1 MVLYNPNCR
10 SRSYDDA
17 VSNKLME
24 KTIGFF
30 ENKGKSQL
38 KQDDRDRIWYAD
50 FLEFN
55 RKEKLFSTLL
65 TPPEFDAKARW
76 DTYRNCEMNEI
87 LGFYGLPYWYTW
99 QVTILGL
106 GPIWMS
112 RNEKIKRDTSRL
124 LADGEVFG
132 FGLSERDHG
141 ADIYATE
148 MRLTPDGAGAYR
160 ANGRKYYIGN
170 GNKAAFV
177 STFGKMSPADDY
189 VFFVANYKKPQ
200 YDCVQNVVNSQ
211 SYVAEYALN
220 NYPVAKDEILSE
232 GQAAW
237 DAALNTVNVGKFNLG
252 WCSIGIATHAF
263 YEAINHSTHRHL
275 YSRSVTEFPH
285 IKRLFSDAFLR
296 LTAMKLFALRTS
308 DYFRVASP
316 TDRRYLLYNP
326 ILKMKV
332 TSEGEKVIDLLW
344 DAIAAKGFEKDTYFE
359 MATRDIRALPKLE
372 GTTHVNIALVNKFM
386 ENYLFRPEKHA
397 EVGMINQGAH
407 DAFLFNQGPA
417 KGLSAVTFGDIMQ
430 EYNRVD
436 LPNVVRFKQQINL
449 FKNFLATAQ
458 IGPEQ
463 KKDTDFALSLGE
475 MFTTIAYGQLILEGA
490 RLHNIS
496 DLVLDQIFA
505 MQVRDFS
512 DLALKL
518 CCRSATS
525 EVQAPLC
532 QKMIQ
537 RQYVDHGALSALWKE
552 HVAPLADLYEMRWE
566 KKES

>member
-1 MVLYNPNCR
+1 MVLLNPKHR
-10 SRSYDDA
+10 ERVYDDNM
-17 VSNKLME
+17 SKGLMD
-24 KTIGFF
+24 KTVDFF
-30 ENKGKSQL
+30 EQKGKDRL
-38 KQDDRDRIWYAD
+38 KKDDQDRAWYGD

-55 RKEKLFSTLL
+55 RKEKLFSTML
-65 TPPEFDAKARW
+65 TPPEYDSKARW
-76 DTYRNCEMNEI
+76 DTYRNCEFNEI

-112 RNEKIKRDTSRL
+112 RNETIKRETARL

-132 FGLSERDHG
+132 FGLSEQTHG
-141 ADIYATE
+141 ADIYSTE
-148 MRLTPDGAGAYR
+148 MRLTPDGSGAYK

-170 GNKAAFV
+170 ANKAAYV
-177 STFGKMSPADDY
+177 STFGKMSPSDDY

-200 YDCVQNVVNSQ
+200 YDCIQNVVNSQ

-220 NYPVAKDEILSE
+220 NYPISKDEILSE

-237 DAALNTVNVGKFNLG
+237 DSALNTVNVGKFNLG

-263 YEAINHSTHRHL
+263 YEAINHSTHRRL
-275 YSRSVTEFPH
+275 YNMAVTDFPH
-285 IKRLFSDAFLR
+285 IKRLFSDAYLR
-296 LTAMKLFALRTS
+296 LVAMKLFALRTS
-308 DYFRVASP
+308 DYLRVASAK
-316 TDRRYLLYNP
+316 DRRYLLYNP

-386 ENYLFRPEKHA
+386 ENYLFRPEQHD
-397 EVGMINQGAH
+397 EVGIMSQPAH
-407 DAFLFNQGPA
+407 DAFLFNQGAA
-417 KGLSAVTFGDIMQ
+417 KGLSSVTFSDIMK
-430 EYNRVD
+430 EYDRVN

-449 FKNFLATAQ
+449 FKSFLATSQ
-458 IGPEQ
+458 ISAEQ

-475 MFTTIAYGQLILEGA
+475 MFTSIAYGQLILEGG
-490 RLHNIS
+490 RLHHVN

-505 MQVRDFS
+505 ILVSDFS
-512 DLALKL
+512 ELALRL
-518 CCRSATS
+518 CCRAATNDL
-525 EVQAPLC
+525 QAPMC
-532 QKMIQ
+532 QKMIL
-537 RQYVDHGALSALWKE
+537 RQVVDRGALSALWRE
-552 HVAPLADLYEMRWE
+552 HVAPLADLYEMN
-566 KKES
+566 K